1 MYNLGIDKVIL
12 GTAGLGGVWGKVD
25 PEESVQTIL
34 EALSHGIGAL
44 DAAPAY
50 GDAESIVGQALEL
63 WTGERPVIS
72 TKVGRLK
79 SYVATEAKYD
89 YSIAGMQRSVDE
101 SLRTLGVSTV
111 DVLFLHEPAVLTV
124 NNAERVVSAIEHF
137 KEKGFAKKIGI
148 GGNPPDWFLP
158 FLEEGR
164 FDILMEYNK
173 LNACRVDALQN
184 SIPRCQQT
192 QTEYYA
198 ASPLNMG
205 LLGCKFQEFSRCI
218 PDWLDVG
225 TVEQARRIQAIAER
239 NNLPL
244 EVLALRFLLNLNVE
258 FKLVLGAA
266 NRQQLQNSLGAI
278 NQGKLPVKIYK
289 EILQTFNDN
298 K

>member
-1 MYNLGIDKVIL
+1 MGNLGIDKVIL
-12 GTAGLGGVWGKVD
+12 GTAGLGGVWGGVD
-25 PEESVQTIL
+25 PEESIQAIH
-34 EALSHGIGAL
+34 EALSHGIRAL
-44 DAAPAY
+44 DTAPAY

-63 WTGERPVIS
+63 WTGERPLIS

-89 YSIAGMQRSVDE
+89 YSTAGMQRSVDE
-101 SLRTLGVSTV
+101 SLKTLGVSTV

-124 NNAERVVSAIEHF
+124 DNAERVISAIEHF
-137 KEKGFAKKIGI
+137 KEQGLTKKIGI
-148 GGNPPDWFLP
+148 GGNPPNWFLP
-158 FLEEGR
+158 FLKEGR

-173 LNACRVDALQN
+173 LNACSIEALQN
-184 SIPRCQQT
+184 SIPICGQT

-205 LLGCKFQEFSRCI
+205 LLGCKFQEFSQRI
-218 PDWLDVG
+218 PEWLDVG

-239 NNLPL
+239 HNLSL
-244 EVLALRFLLNLNVE
+244 EVLALRFLLNMNAV
-258 FKLVLGAA
+258 FKIVLGAA
-266 NRQQLQNSLGAI
+266 NRQQLQNSLDAI
-278 NQGKLPVKIYK
+278 KQGVLPVNIYN

>member
-1 MYNLGIDKVIL
+1 MYNLGIDKIIL
-12 GTAGLGGVWGKVD
+12 GTAGLGGVWGAVD
-25 PEESVQTIL
+25 PDESVQAIH
-34 EALSHGIGAL
+34 EALSHGIRAL
-44 DAAPAY
+44 DTAPAY

-89 YSIAGMQRSVDE
+89 YSTAGMQRSVDE
-101 SLRTLGVSTV
+101 SLKTLGISTV
-111 DVLFLHEPAVLTV
+111 DVLFLHEPAVLTAD
-124 NNAERVVSAIEHF
+124 NAERVISAIEHF
-137 KEKGFAKKIGI
+137 KEQGLVKKIGV
-148 GGNPPDWFLP
+148 GGNPPSWFLP
-158 FLEEGR
+158 FLKEGR

-173 LNACRVDALQN
+173 LNACSIEALQN
-184 SIPRCQQT
+184 SIPICQQT

-205 LLGCKFQEFSRCI
+205 LLGCKFQEFSQRI
-218 PDWLDVG
+218 PDWLDVR

-244 EVLALRFLLNLNVE
+244 EVLALRFLLNMNTV
-258 FKLVLGAA
+258 FKIVLGAA
-266 NRQQLQNSLGAI
+266 NRQQLQNSLDAI
-278 NQGKLPVKIYK
+278 KQGILPVNIYN